1 MDRHGRTILAKN
13 LKALRDAFH
22 MTQEDVAGAAQIDR
36 SYVSLIETRKYAATV
51 DMLDK
56 IAPVFQLGIDE
67 LLSTEAIETA
77 KARRAK

>member
-1 MDRHGRTILAKN
+1 MDNQGRATLAKN
-13 LKALRDAFH
+13 LKLLRDAFG

-36 SYVSLIETRKYAATV
+36 SYVSLIETKKYAATV

-56 IAPVFQLGIDE
+56 IAPVFHLGIDE
-67 LLSTEAIETA
+67 LLSAEAIKTA